1 MSQKQM
7 NLMAF
12 VRPTSLHPAGWRD
25 PDNVVDG
32 NTNLDVL
39 IDAAKKLE
47 AACFDGFFY
56 ADHVGILAASEE
68 VQRSVDS
75 IATFEPFT
83 ILSAISQHTSKIGL
97 VATASS
103 TFIEP
108 FNMARM
114 LASLDHISHGRA
126 GWNIVTTW
134 ITESAANF
142 GLENH
147 PEHAKRYEKA
157 REYFDVVTGLWDSF
171 ADDAFVRDRDSGV
184 FSDPKKIHQLNHK
197 GPFYSV
203 SGPLNAMRP
212 VQGWPVIIQA
222 GASDSGRQFAAEV
235 TEVIFGAA
243 PTIQAGIEFRD
254 DLYARMREVGR
265 DPSELRILPGVLMIV
280 GDTDEAAREKRAWL
294 NSMVPYAM
302 GLRSL
307 GAFLGQDVSHCD
319 PDGPLPEI
327 GETNA
332 IKSAQKRIIDE
343 AREKNMT
350 IRQLVA
356 WVSGYRGLTMVGSPT
371 TIADE
376 MERWFKAGA
385 ADGFN
390 VIFTGL
396 PGGLNDFCNKVVPIL
411 QERGLF
417 KTSYEGCTLREHLGL
432 KRPLNQFFNEAGTL
446 DRRSRAVSSSKLG
459 VVPAK
464 KAVVGGS

>member
-1 MSQKQM
+1 MSRTQM

-25 PDNVVDG
+25 PANAADG

-39 IDAAKKLE
+39 IDAAKRLE

-56 ADHVGILAASEE
+56 ADHVGVLAASEE
-68 VQRSVDS
+68 VLQATDS

-97 VATASS
+97 VATASA
-103 TFIEP
+103 TFTEP

-114 LASLDHISHGRA
+114 LASLDHLSRGRA

-147 PEHAKRYEKA
+147 PDHATRYQKA
-157 REYFDVVTGLWDSF
+157 REYFDVVSGLWDSF
-171 ADDAFVRDRDSGV
+171 ADDAFVRDQDSGV
-184 FSDPKKIHQLNHK
+184 FSDPKKIYRLNHK
-197 GPFYSV
+197 GRFYSV

-222 GASDSGRQFAAEV
+222 GASEDGRQFAAEV

-243 PTIQAGIEFRD
+243 TTIEAGLAFRD
-254 DLYARMREVGR
+254 DLHARMREAGR
-265 DPSELRILPGVLMIV
+265 DPDDLRILPGALVVV
-280 GDTDEAAREKRAWL
+280 GDTDEAAQEKRAWL
-294 NSMVPYAM
+294 NAMVPYAM

-307 GAFLGQDVSHCD
+307 TAFLGQDVSQCD

-327 GETNA
+327 AETNA
-332 IKSAQKRIIDE
+332 IKSAQQRIIQE
-343 AREKNMT
+343 ARDKKLT

-356 WVSGYRGLTMVGSPT
+356 WVSGYRGLALVGSPQ

-376 MERWFKAGA
+376 MERWFTVGA

-390 VIFTGL
+390 LIFTGL
-396 PGGLNDFCNKVVPIL
+396 PGGLTDFCDKVVPLL
-411 QERGLF
+411 QARGLF
-417 KTSYEGCTLREHLGL
+417 KTSYHGSTLREHLGL
-432 KRPLNQFFNEAGTL
+432 KRPPNQFFADGTVAL
-446 DRRSRAVSSSKLG
+446 DPRSRALSRTRLG
-459 VVPAK
+459 LSGA
-464 KAVVGGS
+464 